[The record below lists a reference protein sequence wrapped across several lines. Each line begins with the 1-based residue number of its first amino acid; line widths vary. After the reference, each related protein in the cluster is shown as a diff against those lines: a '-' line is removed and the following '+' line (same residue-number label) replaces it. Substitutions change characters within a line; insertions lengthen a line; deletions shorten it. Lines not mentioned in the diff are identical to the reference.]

1 VENKKMPNKNMSTKK
16 MRVVI
21 AGGGTAGWIAAAA
34 LSQQM
39 GELLDITLVE
49 SQDIGTIGVG
59 EATIPPMRTF
69 HRLLGINEQEFMRAT
84 NATFKLGIQFE
95 NWKQIG
101 EKYFHSF
108 GITGKQT
115 LITDFIHFWL
125 RGRELGIA
133 KEFGDYCLEYKAA
146 LKDRF
151 SINEHAKVNYAF
163 HLDAGRYASFLRTRS
178 EARGVKRVEGKIANV
193 QQNPESGFIT
203 SLNMESGQ
211 EIPGDLFL
219 DCTGMRGIL
228 IEQTLQ
234 TGFEDWE
241 HWLPC
246 DSAIAIQTE
255 STGPAVPYTKSVA
268 HHAGWR
274 WQIPLQHRV
283 GNGIVFSSQHLSKD
297 EANNMLLSSVDGKV
311 LTEPNVIKFKT
322 GRRKKSWNKNCIAMG
337 LASGFLEPLES
348 TSIHM
353 IMTAV
358 TRLLQL
364 FPHGEIKQS
373 TVDEYNMQAQSEAER
388 IRDFIILHYKATE
401 RDDSPFWRYCK
412 DMEVPDDLRHR
423 MALFKEIGKY
433 NQIECELFRLDS
445 WTQVMLGQGLIPSSY
460 HPIVDLMPEQE
471 LQHFLNSIAADVDRN
486 IAIMSTHES
495 FIKNYC
501 SNS

>member
-1 VENKKMPNKNMSTKK
+1 MPDKKMKI
-16 MRVVI
+16 VI

-34 LSQQM
+34 LSHQM
-39 GELLDITLVE
+39 GEILDITLIE
-49 SQDIGTIGVG
+49 SQEIGTIGVG

-69 HRLLGINEQEFMRAT
+69 HRFLGINEQEFMRAT
-84 NATFKLGIQFE
+84 SATFKLGIQFE
-95 NWKQIG
+95 NWKQVG

-108 GITGKQT
+108 GVTGKQT
-115 LITDFIHFWL
+115 IITDFIHFWL

-146 LKDRF
+146 LENRF
-151 SINEHAKVNYAF
+151 SLNDQTSINYAF
-163 HLDAGRYASFLRTRS
+163 HLDAGRYASFLRARA
-178 EARGVKRVEGKIANV
+178 EARGVKRVEGKIAEV
-193 QQNPESGFIT
+193 IQHPESGFIT
-203 SLNMESGQ
+203 SIKMDSGQ
-211 EIPGDLFL
+211 DIAGDLFI
-219 DCTGMRGIL
+219 DCTGMRGLL
-228 IEQTLQ
+228 IEQCLQ
-234 TGFEDWE
+234 TGFEEWD

-246 DSAIAIQTE
+246 DSAIAVQTE
-255 STGPAVPYTKSVA
+255 SHGPAVPYTKSIA

-283 GNGIVFSSQHLSKD
+283 GNGIVFSSSHLSDD
-297 EANNMLLSSVDGKV
+297 EATNMLLSSMEGKV
-311 LTEPNVIKFKT
+311 LTEPRVIKFKT

-373 TVDEYNMQAQSEAER
+373 IVDEYNTQAKSEYER

-412 DMEVPDDLRHR
+412 EMEIPSDLKHR
-423 MALFKEIGKY
+423 IALFKDFGRS
-433 NQIECELFRLDS
+433 NQVEGELFRLDS
-445 WTQVMLGQGLIPSSY
+445 WTQVMLGQGIMPSSY
-460 HPIVDLMPEQE
+460 HPIVGLMSDRDLQN
-471 LQHFLNSIAADVDRN
+471 FLNSIAADVDKS
-486 IAIMSTHES
+486 IAMMSTHQD
-495 FIKNYC
+495 FVNKYGGVL
-501 SNS
+501 

>member
-1 VENKKMPNKNMSTKK
+1 MLNKTMPNKKMKI
-16 MRVVI
+16 VI

-34 LSQQM
+34 LSHQM

-49 SQDIGTIGVG
+49 SQEIGTIGVG

-95 NWKQIG
+95 NWKQKG

-125 RGRELGIA
+125 RGRELGVA
-133 KEFGDYCLEYKAA
+133 DEFGNYCLEYKAA
-146 LKDRF
+146 LENRF
-151 SINEHAKVNYAF
+151 SLNDQASINYAF
-163 HLDAGRYASFLRTRS
+163 HLDAGRYASFLRARA
-178 EARGVKRVEGKIANV
+178 EVRGVKRVEGKIAEV
-193 QQNPESGFIT
+193 QQHPESGFIAA
-203 SLNMESGQ
+203 LKMESGQ

-219 DCTGMRGIL
+219 DCTGMRGLL

-234 TGFEDWE
+234 TGFEEWG

-246 DSAIAIQTE
+246 DSAIAVQTE
-255 STGPAVPYTKSVA
+255 STAPAVPYTKSIA

-283 GNGIVFSSQHLSKD
+283 GNGLVFSSRHMSDD
-297 EANNMLLSSVDGKV
+297 EAINMLLSSVDGKV
-311 LTEPNVIKFKT
+311 LTEPKVIKFKT

-364 FPHGEIKQS
+364 FPHGELKQS
-373 TVDEYNMQAQSEAER
+373 TVDEYNAQAESEVIR

-412 DMEVPDDLRHR
+412 DMEIPNDLKHR
-423 MALFKEIGKY
+423 MALFKDYGKA
-433 NQIECELFRLDS
+433 NQVEGELFRLDS
-445 WTQVMLGQGLIPSSY
+445 WTQVMLGQGIIPMSY
-460 HPIVDLMPEQE
+460 HPIVELMPEHE
-471 LQHFLNSIAADVDRN
+471 LRHFLKTVATDVDKKM
-486 IAIMSTHES
+486 ATLATHQD
-495 FIKNYC
+495 FVNKYC
-501 SNS
+501 GSM

>member
-1 VENKKMPNKNMSTKK
+1 MTNNKIANKKMKI
-16 MRVVI
+16 VI

-34 LSQQM
+34 LSHQM
-39 GELLDITLVE
+39 GEILDITLVE
-49 SQDIGTIGVG
+49 SQEIGTIGVG

-101 EKYFHSF
+101 EKYIHSF
-108 GITGKQT
+108 GFTGKQT

-125 RGRELGIA
+125 RGRKLGIA
-133 KEFGDYCLEYKAA
+133 DEFGHYCLEYKAA
-146 LKDRF
+146 VANRF
-151 SINEHAKVNYAF
+151 SINDNTKINYAF
-163 HLDAGRYASFLRTRS
+163 HLDAGRYANFLRERS
-178 EARGVKRVEGKIANV
+178 EARGVKRVEGKIAEV
-193 QQNPESGFIT
+193 QQDPESGFIAAIK
-203 SLNMESGQ
+203 MDAGQ
-211 EIPGDLFL
+211 EIPGDLFI
-219 DCTGMRGIL
+219 DCTGMRGLL

-234 TGFEDWE
+234 TGFEEWG

-255 STGPAVPYTKSVA
+255 STTPAVPYTKSIA

-283 GNGIVFSSQHLSKD
+283 GNGIVFSGRHLSED
-297 EANNMLLSSVDGKV
+297 EATNMLLSSVDGKV
-311 LTEPNVIKFKT
+311 LTEPRVIKFKT

-364 FPHGEIKQS
+364 FPHNEIKQS
-373 TVDEYNMQAQSEAER
+373 IVDEYNLQAASEFIR

-412 DMEVPDDLRHR
+412 DMEIPDDLMHR
-423 MALFKEIGKY
+423 INLFKDFGRSFQVEG
-433 NQIECELFRLDS
+433 ELFRLDS
-445 WTQVMLGQGLIPSSY
+445 WTQVMLGQGIVPSSY
-460 HPIVDLMPEQE
+460 HPIVELMSERE
-471 LQHFLNSIAADVDRN
+471 LQHFLNNVAAEVDN
-486 IAIMSTHES
+486 NMAMLSTHQD
-495 FIKNYC
+495 FIKKYC
-501 SNS
+501 SSM

>member
-1 VENKKMPNKNMSTKK
+1 VTNKEMINKKMKI
-16 MRVVI
+16 VI

-34 LSQQM
+34 LSNQM
-39 GELLDITLVE
+39 RELIDITLVE
-49 SQDIGTIGVG
+49 SQEIGTVGVG

-125 RGRELGIA
+125 RGRELGMA
-133 KEFGDYCLEYKAA
+133 DEFGDYCLEYKAA
-146 LKDRF
+146 LKDLF
-151 SINEHAKVNYAF
+151 SINDQAKLNYAF
-163 HLDAGRYASFLRTRS
+163 HLDAGRYASFLRARA
-178 EARGVKRVEGKIANV
+178 EARGVTRVEGKIAEV
-193 QQNPESGFIT
+193 QQHPESGFIT
-203 SLNMESGQ
+203 SLKMDSGL

-219 DCTGMRGIL
+219 DCTGMRGLL
-228 IEQTLQ
+228 IEQSLQ
-234 TGFEDWE
+234 TGFEEWG

-255 STGPAVPYTKSVA
+255 TTAPAVPYTKSIA

-283 GNGIVFSSQHLSKD
+283 GNGLVFSSRHLPDD
-297 EANNMLLSSVDGKV
+297 EAINMLLSSVDGKV
-311 LTEPNVIKFKT
+311 LTEPKVIKFKT

-358 TRLLQL
+358 TRLLLL

-373 TVDEYNMQAQSEAER
+373 TIDEYNTQAESEFIR

-423 MALFKEIGKY
+423 MALFKELGKS
-433 NQIECELFRLDS
+433 NQVEGELFRLDS
-445 WTQVMLGQGLIPSSY
+445 WTQVMLGQGIVPTSY
-460 HPIVDLMPEQE
+460 HPIVGLMSERE
-471 LQHFLNSIAADVDRN
+471 LQHFLNSLAADVN
-486 IAIMSTHES
+486 KNMATLSTHQD
-495 FIKNYC
+495 FINKYC
-501 SNS
+501 GRM

>member
-1 VENKKMPNKNMSTKK
+1 MQNKMKI
-16 MRVVI
+16 VI

-34 LSQQM
+34 LSHQM

-49 SQDIGTIGVG
+49 SQEIGTIGVG

-95 NWKQIG
+95 NWKKTG

-108 GITGKQT
+108 GVTGKQT

-133 KEFGDYCLEYKAA
+133 DEFGNYCLEYKAA
-146 LKDRF
+146 LAERF
-151 SINEHAKVNYAF
+151 SINDHAKINYAF
-163 HLDAGRYASFLRTRS
+163 HLDAGRYANFLRMRAES
-178 EARGVKRVEGKIANV
+178 RGVQRVEGKIAEV
-193 QQNPESGFIT
+193 RQHPESGFIT
-203 SLNMESGQ
+203 SLKMDSGK
-211 EIPGDLFL
+211 EILGDLFI
-219 DCTGMRGIL
+219 DCTGMRGLL
-228 IEQTLQ
+228 IEQCLQ
-234 TGFEDWE
+234 TGFEEWG

-255 STGPAVPYTKSVA
+255 TASPAVPYTKSIA

-283 GNGIVFSSQHLSKD
+283 GNGLVFSARHLSED
-297 EANNMLLSSVDGKV
+297 EAINMLLSSVDGKV
-311 LTEPNVIKFKT
+311 LTEPKVIKFKT
-322 GRRKKSWNKNCIAMG
+322 GKRKKAWNKNCIAVG

-353 IMTAV
+353 IMTAI

-373 TVDEYNMQAQSEAER
+373 IIDEYNAQAESEFVR

-401 RDDSPFWRYCK
+401 RDDSPFWRYCR
-412 DMEVPDDLRHR
+412 DMDVPDELSHR
-423 MALFKEIGKY
+423 MKLFKDYGKSF
-433 NQIECELFRLDS
+433 QVEGELFRLDS
-445 WTQVMLGQGLIPSSY
+445 WTQVMLGQGLVPSSY
-460 HPIVDLMPEQE
+460 HPIVELMSERDLK
-471 LQHFLNSIAADVDRN
+471 HFLDGVAADVNKNMAMLSSHQD
-486 IAIMSTHES
+486 
-495 FIKNYC
+495 FIKKYC
-501 SNS
+501 GSI

>member
-1 VENKKMPNKNMSTKK
+1 MPIEVENRKMLTKNMKI
-16 MRVVI
+16 VI

-34 LSQQM
+34 LSHQM

-49 SQDIGTIGVG
+49 SQEIGTIGVG

-108 GITGKQT
+108 GVTGKQT
-115 LITDFIHFWL
+115 IITDFIHFWL
-125 RGRELGIA
+125 RGRELGMA
-133 KEFGDYCLEYKAA
+133 SEFGDYCLEYKAA
-146 LKDRF
+146 LKNRF
-151 SINEHAKVNYAF
+151 SINDQAKMNYAF
-163 HLDAGRYASFLRTRS
+163 HLDAGRYASFLRARA
-178 EARGVKRVEGKIANV
+178 EARGVKRVEGKIAEV
-193 QQNPESGFIT
+193 TQNPESGFIT
-203 SLNMESGQ
+203 SLKMDSGQ
-211 EIPGDLFL
+211 EIQGDLFI
-219 DCTGMRGIL
+219 DCTGMRGLL
-228 IEQTLQ
+228 IEQTMQ
-234 TGFEDWE
+234 TGFEEWGQ
-241 HWLPC
+241 WLPC
-246 DSAIAIQTE
+246 DSAIAVQTE
-255 STGPAVPYTKSVA
+255 STAPAVPYTKSIA

-283 GNGIVFSSQHLSKD
+283 GNGLVFSGRHMSED
-297 EANNMLLSSVDGKV
+297 EAINMLLSSVDGKV
-311 LTEPNVIKFKT
+311 LTEPKVIKFKT

-373 TVDEYNMQAQSEAER
+373 TVDEYNAQAESEVIR

-412 DMEVPDDLRHR
+412 DMEIPADLKHR
-423 MALFKEIGKY
+423 MALFKDFGKS
-433 NQIECELFRLDS
+433 NQVEGELFRLDS
-445 WTQVMLGQGLIPSSY
+445 WTQVMLGQGIIPTSY
-460 HPIVDLMPEQE
+460 HPIVELMPERE
-471 LQHFLNSIAADVDRN
+471 LQNFLSSVATEVDKN
-486 IAIMSTHES
+486 IATLSTHQDFVS
-495 FIKNYC
+495 KYC
-501 SNS
+501 SM

>member
-1 VENKKMPNKNMSTKK
+1 MINEKMQNKKMKI
-16 MRVVI
+16 VI

-34 LSQQM
+34 LSNQM
-39 GELLDITLVE
+39 GEILDITLVE
-49 SQDIGTIGVG
+49 SQQIGTIGVG

-95 NWKQIG
+95 NWKQTG

-108 GITGKQT
+108 GVTGKQT
-115 LITDFIHFWL
+115 IITDFIHFWL

-133 KEFGDYCLEYKAA
+133 SEFGDYCLEYKAA

-151 SINEHAKVNYAF
+151 SLNEHSKINYAF
-163 HLDAGRYASFLRTRS
+163 HLDAGRYASFLRQRS
-178 EARGVKRVEGKIANV
+178 EPRGVKRVEGKIANV
-193 QQNPESGFIT
+193 IQNPESGFIT
-203 SLNMESGQ
+203 SLIMDSGE
-211 EIPGDLFL
+211 EIQGDLFI
-219 DCTGMRGIL
+219 DCTGMRGLL

-234 TGFEDWE
+234 TGFEEWG

-255 STGPAVPYTKSVA
+255 STGPAVPYTKSIA

-283 GNGIVFSSQHLSKD
+283 GNGIVFSGSHLSED
-297 EANNMLLSSVDGKV
+297 EALNMLLSSVDGKT

-373 TVDEYNMQAQSEAER
+373 VVDEYNAQAESEYVR

-412 DMEVPDDLRHR
+412 DMEIPNDLMHR
-423 MALFKEIGKY
+423 MNLFKEFGRS
-433 NQIECELFRLDS
+433 NQVEGELFRLDS
-445 WTQVMLGQGLIPSSY
+445 WTQVMLGQGLLPSSY
-460 HPIVDLMPEQE
+460 HPIVKLMSEQE
-471 LQHFLNSIAADVDRN
+471 LQHFLKSVAADVDKN
-486 IAIMSTHES
+486 ISMMSKHQD
-495 FIKNYC
+495 FIKKYC
-501 SNS
+501 SSK

>member
-1 VENKKMPNKNMSTKK
+1 MKI
-16 MRVVI
+16 VI

-34 LSQQM
+34 LSHQM
-39 GELLDITLVE
+39 GEILDITLVE

-101 EKYFHSF
+101 EKYIHSF
-108 GITGKQT
+108 GVTGKQT

-125 RGRELGIA
+125 RGRKLGIA
-133 KEFGDYCLEYKAA
+133 DEFGHYCLEYKAA
-146 LKDRF
+146 LANRF
-151 SINEHAKVNYAF
+151 AINDNIKINYAF
-163 HLDAGRYASFLRTRS
+163 HLDAGRYASFLRVCA
-178 EARGVKRVEGKIANV
+178 EARGVARVEGKIADV
-193 QQNPESGFIT
+193 QQEPESGFIT
-203 SLNMESGQ
+203 AIKMESGQ
-211 EIPGDLFL
+211 EIAGDLFI
-219 DCTGMRGIL
+219 DCTGMRGLL

-234 TGFEDWE
+234 TGFEEWG

-255 STGPAVPYTKSVA
+255 STTPAVPYTKSIA

-283 GNGIVFSSQHLSKD
+283 GNGIVFSGYHLSDD
-297 EANNMLLSSVDGKV
+297 EATNMLLSSVDGKV
-311 LTEPNVIKFKT
+311 LTEPRVIKFKT

-364 FPHGEIKQS
+364 FPHDEIKQS
-373 TVDEYNMQAQSEAER
+373 IVDEYNLQAASEFIR

-401 RDDSPFWRYCK
+401 RDDSDFWRYCK
-412 DMEVPDDLRHR
+412 NMEIPDDLMHR
-423 MALFKEIGKY
+423 IKLFKDFGRSFQVEG
-433 NQIECELFRLDS
+433 ELFRLDS
-445 WTQVMLGQGLIPSSY
+445 WTQVMLGQGLVPSSY
-460 HPIVDLMPEQE
+460 HPIVDLMSERE
-471 LQHFLNSIAADVDRN
+471 LQHFLNNVAAEVDKN
-486 IAIMSTHES
+486 MAMLSTHQD
-495 FIKNYC
+495 FIKKYC
-501 SNS
+501 GSM

>member
-1 VENKKMPNKNMSTKK
+1 MKNNEMLNKKMKI
-16 MRVVI
+16 VI

-34 LSQQM
+34 LSNQM

-49 SQDIGTIGVG
+49 SQEIGTIGVG

-125 RGRELGIA
+125 RGRKLGIA
-133 KEFGDYCLEYKAA
+133 QEFGDYCLEYKAA
-146 LKDRF
+146 LKDLF
-151 SINEHAKVNYAF
+151 SINDQAKINYAF
-163 HLDAGRYASFLRTRS
+163 HLDAGRYASFLRARS
-178 EARGVKRVEGKIANV
+178 EVRGVKRVEGKIAEV
-193 QQNPESGFIT
+193 LQHPESGFIT
-203 SLNMESGQ
+203 SLKMESGQ
-211 EIPGDLFL
+211 EISGDLFL
-219 DCTGMRGIL
+219 DCTGMRGLL

-234 TGFEDWE
+234 TGFEEWG

-255 STGPAVPYTKSVA
+255 TTAPAVPYTRSIA

-274 WQIPLQHRV
+274 WKIPLQHRV
-283 GNGIVFSSQHLSKD
+283 GNGLVFSSRYMSDD
-297 EANNMLLSSVDGKV
+297 EAINLLLSSVEGKV
-311 LTEPNVIKFKT
+311 LIEPRVIKFKT
-322 GRRKKSWNKNCIAMG
+322 GKRKKTWNKNCIAVG

-353 IMTAV
+353 IMTAI

-364 FPHGEIKQS
+364 FPHGEIRQS
-373 TVDEYNMQAQSEAER
+373 IVDEFNAQAESEFIR

-412 DMEVPDDLRHR
+412 DMDVPDDLMRR
-423 MALFKEIGKY
+423 MNIFKDYGKSY
-433 NQIECELFRLDS
+433 QVEGELFRLDS
-445 WTQVMLGQGLIPSSY
+445 WTQVMLGQGLMPSSY
-460 HPIVDLMPEQE
+460 HPIVDLMSERE
-471 LQHFLNSIAADVDRN
+471 LQHFLSSVAADVDKN
-486 IAIMSTHES
+486 MATLSTHQH
-495 FIKNYC
+495 FINKYC
-501 SNS
+501 NSGM

>member
-1 VENKKMPNKNMSTKK
+1 MINKKMPNKK
-16 MRVVI
+16 MKVVI

-34 LSQQM
+34 LAHQM
-39 GELLDITLVE
+39 GEILDITLVE
-49 SQDIGTIGVG
+49 SQEIGTIGVG

-95 NWKQIG
+95 NWEKIG
-101 EKYFHSF
+101 GKYFHSF

-115 LITDFIHFWL
+115 IVTDFIHFWL

-133 KEFGDYCLEYKAA
+133 QEFGDYCLEFKAA
-146 LKDRF
+146 LKNRF
-151 SINEHAKVNYAF
+151 SINEQAKVNYAF
-163 HLDAGRYASFLRTRS
+163 HLDAGRYASFLRERA
-178 EARGVKRVEGKIANV
+178 EARGVKRVEGKIAQV
-193 QQNPESGFIT
+193 KQNPESGFIT
-203 SLNMESGQ
+203 SLKMESGQ
-211 EIPGDLFL
+211 DIPGDLFL

-234 TGFEDWE
+234 TGFEEWG

-255 STGPAVPYTKSVA
+255 STGPAVPYTKSIA

-283 GNGIVFSSQHLSKD
+283 GNGIVFSSQYLSKD
-297 EANNMLLSSVDGKV
+297 EALNMLLSSVDGKV

-358 TRLLQL
+358 TRLLLL

-373 TVDEYNMQAQSEAER
+373 IVDEYNSQAESEFIR

-412 DMEVPDDLRHR
+412 DMEIPHDLMHR
-423 MALFKEIGKY
+423 INLFKDFGRS
-433 NQIECELFRLDS
+433 NQVEGELFRLDS
-445 WTQVMLGQGLIPSSY
+445 WTQVMLGQGIIPASY
-460 HPIVDLMPEQE
+460 HPIVDLMPERD
-471 LQHFLNSIAADVDRN
+471 LQLFLNSIATDVDKN
-486 IAIMSTHES
+486 IAMMSTHQD
-495 FIKNYC
+495 FLKKYC
-501 SNS
+501 PSVVSNKK

>member
-1 VENKKMPNKNMSTKK
+1 MQLNTQLRQKKMKI
-16 MRVVI
+16 VI
-21 AGGGTAGWIAAAA
+21 AGGGTAGWMAAAA
-34 LSQQM
+34 LSHQM

-49 SQDIGTIGVG
+49 SREIGTIGVG

-69 HRLLGINEQEFMRAT
+69 HRLIGINEQEFMRAT

-115 LITDFIHFWL
+115 VVTDFIHFWL

-133 KEFGDYCLEYKAA
+133 EEFGDYCLEYKAA
-146 LKDRF
+146 LMERF
-151 SINEHAKVNYAF
+151 SLHEHSKINYAF
-163 HLDAGRYASFLRTRS
+163 HLDAGRYASFLRERA
-178 EARGVKRVEGKIANV
+178 EARGVKRVEGKIADV
-193 QQNPESGFIT
+193 RQHPESGCIA
-203 SLNMESGQ
+203 SLKMDSGQ
-211 EIPGDLFL
+211 EIQGDLFI
-219 DCTGMRGIL
+219 DCTGMRGLL

-234 TGFEDWE
+234 TGFEEWG

-246 DSAIAIQTE
+246 DSAIAVQTE
-255 STGPAVPYTKSVA
+255 STAPAVPYTKSIA

-283 GNGIVFSSQHLSKD
+283 GNGIVFSGRHLSDD
-297 EANNMLLSSVDGKV
+297 EAINMLLSSVDGKA
-311 LTEPNVIKFKT
+311 LTEPRVIKFKT

-364 FPHGEIKQS
+364 FPHGEIKPS
-373 TVDEYNMQAQSEAER
+373 IVDEYNAQAESEYLR

-412 DMEVPDDLRHR
+412 DMEVPDDLMRR
-423 MALFKEIGKY
+423 MMIFKDYGKSY
-433 NQIECELFRLDS
+433 QVEGELFRLDS
-445 WTQVMLGQGLIPSSY
+445 WTQVMLGQGLMPSSY
-460 HPIVDLMPEQE
+460 HPIVKLMPERD
-471 LQHFLNSIAADVDRN
+471 LKSLLNSIATDVN
-486 IAIMSTHES
+486 NSVAIMSTHQN
-495 FIKNYC
+495 FVNKYC
-501 SNS
+501 NQM

>member
-1 VENKKMPNKNMSTKK
+1 MLNKKMKI
-16 MRVVI
+16 VI

-39 GELLDITLVE
+39 GEILDITLVE
-49 SQDIGTIGVG
+49 SKDIGTIGVG

-69 HRLLGINEQEFMRAT
+69 HRLIGIDEQEFMKAT
-84 NATFKLGIQFE
+84 SATFKLGIQFE

-115 LITDFIHFWL
+115 IITDFIHFWL

-133 KEFGDYCLEYKAA
+133 SEFGDYCLEYKAA
-146 LKDRF
+146 LKNRF
-151 SINEHAKVNYAF
+151 SINEHAKINYAF
-163 HLDAGRYASFLRTRS
+163 HLDAGRYAIFLRARA
-178 EARGVKRVEGKIANV
+178 EARGVKRVEGKIAEV
-193 QQNPESGFIT
+193 IQHPDSGFIA
-203 SLNMESGQ
+203 SLKMDSG
-211 EIPGDLFL
+211 EDIPGDLFI
-219 DCTGMRGIL
+219 DCTGMRGLL
-228 IEQTLQ
+228 IEQTLK
-234 TGFEDWE
+234 TGFEEWG

-246 DSAIAIQTE
+246 DSAIAFQTE
-255 STGPAVPYTKSVA
+255 TTQPAVPYTKSVA

-283 GNGIVFSSQHLSKD
+283 GNGIVYSSEHLSKD
-297 EANNMLLSSVDGKV
+297 DALNLLTSSVDGKV

-337 LASGFLEPLES
+337 LSSGFLEPLES

-364 FPHGEIKQS
+364 FPHGEIRQS
-373 TVDEYNMQAQSEAER
+373 IVDEYNSQAESEYVR

-412 DMEVPDDLRHR
+412 EMEIPEDLKHR
-423 MALFKEIGKY
+423 MALFKEFGRS
-433 NQIECELFRLDS
+433 NQVEGELFRLDS
-445 WTQVMLGQGLIPSSY
+445 WTQVMLGQGIIPSSY
-460 HPIVDLMPEQE
+460 HPVVDLMPEQE
-471 LQHFLNSIAADVDRN
+471 LKNFLKNVASGVDKN
-486 IAIMSTHES
+486 IGMLSTHQN
-495 FIKNYC
+495 FVNKYC
-501 SNS
+501 ASGII

>member
-1 VENKKMPNKNMSTKK
+1 MPEKIMKI
-16 MRVVI
+16 VI

-34 LSQQM
+34 LSHQM
-39 GELLDITLVE
+39 GEILDITLVE
-49 SQDIGTIGVG
+49 SREIGTIGVG

-69 HRLLGINEQEFMRAT
+69 HRLLGVNEQEFMRAT

-95 NWKQIG
+95 NWKKIG

-108 GITGKQT
+108 GVTGKQT

-146 LKDRF
+146 LHNRF
-151 SINEHAKVNYAF
+151 SLNDQAKINYAF
-163 HLDAGRYASFLRTRS
+163 HLDAGRYASFLRGRA
-178 EARGVKRVEGKIANV
+178 EARGVKRVEGKIAEV
-193 QQNPESGFIT
+193 QQNPDSGFIA
-203 SLNMESGQ
+203 SLKMDSGQ

-219 DCTGMRGIL
+219 DCTGMRGLL

-234 TGFEDWE
+234 TGFEEWG

-255 STGPAVPYTKSVA
+255 STAPAVPYTKSIA

-283 GNGIVFSSQHLSKD
+283 GNGLVFSSQHLSKD
-297 EANNMLLSSVDGKV
+297 EALNMLLSSVDGKV

-322 GRRKKSWNKNCIAMG
+322 GRRKKSWNKNCVAIG

-353 IMTAV
+353 IMTAL

-373 TVDEYNMQAQSEAER
+373 TVDEYNSQAESEYVR

-401 RDDSPFWRYCK
+401 RDDSPFWRYCR
-412 DMEVPDDLRHR
+412 DMEIPNDLKHR
-423 MALFKEIGKY
+423 MALFKDFGRS
-433 NQIECELFRLDS
+433 NQVEGELFRLDS
-445 WTQVMLGQGLIPSSY
+445 WTQVMLGQGIMPSSY
-460 HPIVDLMPEQE
+460 HPIVELMSEKE
-471 LQHFLNSIAADVDRN
+471 LQSFLSSVAAEVDKN
-486 IAIMSTHES
+486 MATLSTHQE
-495 FIKNYC
+495 FVNTYC
-501 SNS
+501 AGVWNNTK

>member
-1 VENKKMPNKNMSTKK
+1 MLNKTMPNKKMKI
-16 MRVVI
+16 VI

-34 LSQQM
+34 LSHQM

-49 SQDIGTIGVG
+49 SQEIGTIGVG

-95 NWKQIG
+95 NWKQKG

-115 LITDFIHFWL
+115 VVTDFIHFWL

-133 KEFGDYCLEYKAA
+133 DEFGNYCLEYKAA
-146 LKDRF
+146 LEERF
-151 SINEHAKVNYAF
+151 SINDQANINYAF
-163 HLDAGRYASFLRTRS
+163 HLDAGRYASFLSARA
-178 EARGVKRVEGKIANV
+178 EVRGVKRVEGKIAEV
-193 QQNPESGFIT
+193 IQHPESGFIA
-203 SLNMESGQ
+203 SIRMDSGQ
-211 EIPGDLFL
+211 EIPGDLFI
-219 DCTGMRGIL
+219 DCTGMRGLL

-234 TGFEDWE
+234 TGFEEWT

-246 DSAIAIQTE
+246 DSAIAVQTE
-255 STGPAVPYTKSVA
+255 STVPAVPYTKSIA

-283 GNGIVFSSQHLSKD
+283 GNGLVFSSRHMSDD
-297 EANNMLLSSVDGKV
+297 EATNILLSSVDGKV
-311 LTEPNVIKFKT
+311 LTEPKVIKFKT

-373 TVDEYNMQAQSEAER
+373 TVDEYNAQAESEVIR

-412 DMEVPDDLRHR
+412 DMEIPDDLKHR
-423 MALFKEIGKY
+423 MELFKDYGKA
-433 NQIECELFRLDS
+433 NQVEGELFRLDS
-445 WTQVMLGQGLIPSSY
+445 WTQVMLGQGIMPSSY
-460 HPIVDLMPEQE
+460 HPIVKLLPERE
-471 LQHFLNSIAADVDRN
+471 LQNFLNSIATNVNKN
-486 IAIMSTHES
+486 ITMMSTHED
-495 FIKNYC
+495 FVKKYC
-501 SNS
+501 ASSWNNAK